1 MERDTVRFL
10 MKGYTLPDIAEHF
23 GKTRQTFEVIFK
35 RAVRKIVKR
44 NNADWEE
51 WTGGRIDDD

>member
-1 MERDTVRFL
+1 
-10 MKGYTLPDIAEHF
+10 MKGYTLPDIADYF
-23 GKTRQTFEVIFK
+23 GKTRQTFEVILK
-35 RAVRKIVKR
+35 RAIRKIVKR

>member
-1 MERDTVRFL
+1 MLDR
-10 MKGYTLPDIAEHF
+10 DIAEYF

-51 WTGGRIDDD
+51 YTGGRLDDT